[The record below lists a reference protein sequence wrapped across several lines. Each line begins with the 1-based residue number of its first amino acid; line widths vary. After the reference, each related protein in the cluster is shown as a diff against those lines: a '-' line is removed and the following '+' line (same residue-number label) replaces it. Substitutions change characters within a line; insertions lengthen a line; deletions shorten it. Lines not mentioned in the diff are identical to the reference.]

1 MALGKFANRIVG
13 SGEESLDQIQFNPRN
28 WRVHPLNQQNA
39 LKGVLEEVGW
49 VQEVIVNKRTGN
61 LIDGHLRCQL
71 AAREGAKT
79 IPVKYVDL
87 SEEEEGLILSTL
99 DPIAAMAATD
109 KAKLDELF
117 AGIETENADVLKML
131 DDIAEKERLEY
142 GKKEVDAEPQIDT
155 NQTLKLSEL
164 MDLREKWDVN
174 IGQVWRCGDHTVMCG
189 DSTKQETF
197 DTLFETIQ
205 RPEYLIYDP
214 DWDSGLSIPEY
225 EYQGIIAY
233 SDGYRARD
241 VIKMFGLPTWIFAWD
256 GCTSWYTPNRPLRR
270 AKLALWF
277 GDIEQYNFD
286 GAHYGDAGEEHEV
299 KNSRGAYTFHPD
311 PRGKH
316 LSDIFQ
322 MPLPQLHNDGFHPYE
337 KPLDWVRL
345 LIGDCFSGN
354 SVFDPFLGCGNTA
367 LACQQL
373 GKSCVGIDIEPM
385 YIAFLLEQ
393 FSKIGIQPVLE
404 VNSVSDL

>member
-1 MALGKFANRIVG
+1 MNKRKTLIWHTEQRKLGELIEWDKNPRQLTNHDAEHLKKSIDNFGIADPLIINTDNRIVG
-13 SGEESLDQIQFNPRN
+13 GHMRRRIMLQNGYKPDDMIDVRVPDRTLTEREAEELAIRLNKNSGSWDFD
-28 WRVHPLNQQNA
+28 A
-39 LKGVLEEVGW
+39 LGNNFEFE
-49 VQEVIVNKRTGN
+49 N
-61 LIDGHLRCQL
+61 LIDWGFSDEELTGLDFGDTEQT
-71 AAREGAKT
+71 GD
-79 IPVKYVDL
+79 PV
-87 SEEEEGLILSTL
+87 
-99 DPIAAMAATD
+99 A
-109 KAKLDELF
+109 
-117 AGIETENADVLKML
+117 
-131 DDIAEKERLEY
+131 
-142 GKKEVDAEPQIDT
+142 QIDT

-256 GCTSWYTPNRPLRR
+256 GITSWYTPNRPLRR
-270 AKLALWF
+270 AKLAFWF

-299 KNSRGAYTFHPD
+299 KNSRGAYMFHPD

-322 MPLPQLHNDGFHPYE
+322 MSLPQLHSDGFHPYE